1 MFSKDFK
8 EFAALLNS
16 HGVEYLVV
24 GGYAVG
30 VHGYP
35 RYTGD
40 IDFWIRP
47 ERPNADLLLKAV
59 ADFGL
64 TVANVSV
71 EELITPGKVFQL
83 GRQPYRI
90 DILNAIDGVR
100 FSDCYERRATFVL
113 DEVSVSFIS
122 LEDLKTNK
130 RASGR
135 LRDLADL
142 EALESNHTEGE

>member
-16 HGVEYLVV
+16 RGVDYLVV

-30 VHGYP
+30 VHGHP

-40 IDFWIRP
+40 IDFWIRS
-47 ERPNADLLLKAV
+47 ERSNAERLLKAV

-64 TVANVSV
+64 TVVNVNV
-71 EELITPGKVFQL
+71 EELVTPGKVFQL

-90 DILNAIDGVR
+90 DILNTIDGVE
-100 FSDCYERRATFVL
+100 FSECYDRRVSFVL
-113 DEVSVSFIS
+113 DEVPVPFIGF
-122 LEDLKTNK
+122 EDLKINK

-142 EALESNHTEGE
+142 EVLESNLTEGE

>member
-1 MFSKDFK
+1 MFSTDFK
-8 EFAALLNS
+8 EFAELLNK

-30 VHGYP
+30 VHGHP

-40 IDFWIRP
+40 IDFWIRSD
-47 ERPNADLLLKAV
+47 RANADRLLKAV

-64 TVANVSV
+64 TVTNISL

-90 DILNAIDGVR
+90 DILNTIDGVE
-100 FSDCYERRATFVL
+100 FAGCYERRAMFELEGVSIPFIGL
-113 DEVSVSFIS
+113 D
-122 LEDLKTNK
+122 DLKQNK

-135 LRDLADL
+135 HRDLADL
-142 EALESNHTEGE
+142 EVLESTIEEGE

>member
-8 EFAALLNS
+8 EFAELLNS
-16 HGVEYLVV
+16 HGVEFLVV

-30 VHGYP
+30 VHGHP

-40 IDFWIRP
+40 IDFWIRA
-47 ERPNADLLLKAV
+47 EHDNAVRLLAAV
-59 ADFGL
+59 AEFGL
-64 TVANVSV
+64 TTVNITV

-90 DILNAIDGVR
+90 DILNTIDGVN
-100 FSDCYERRATFVL
+100 FPECYPRRVTVKL
-113 DEVSVSFIS
+113 DGVPVPFIG
-122 LEDLKTNK
+122 LDDLKTNK
-130 RASGR
+130 KASGR

-142 EALESNHTEGE
+142 EALESNEEGE